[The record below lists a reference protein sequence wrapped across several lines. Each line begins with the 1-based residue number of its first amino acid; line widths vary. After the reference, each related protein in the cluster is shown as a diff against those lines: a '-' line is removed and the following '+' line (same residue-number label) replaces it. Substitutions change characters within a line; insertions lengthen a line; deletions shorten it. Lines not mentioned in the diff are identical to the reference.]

1 MSRLA
6 LEASFRATTY
16 RIDANGLRFDLRIDE
31 TSPLFC
37 EFLRRHAVEHWAL
50 ITAYNPGTLYS
61 DAENA
66 RFHTVFLARLSDIGC
81 TFFPASNVADG
92 GVWPTEPGVFLLH
105 VDEPKARAL
114 ALEFSQQAFVYGE
127 ADGVARLIW
136 TLDAR
141 NVS

>member
-16 RIDANGLRFDLRIDE
+16 RIDVNGLKFDLRIDE
-31 TSPLFC
+31 SHRLFC
-37 EFLRRHAVEHWAL
+37 EFLRSHAVEHWAL
-50 ITAYNPGTLYS
+50 ITAYNPGALYN

-66 RFHTVFLARLSDIGC
+66 RSHTAFLARLSDIDC
-81 TFFPASNVADG
+81 AFFPATNVADG
-92 GVWPTEPGVFLLH
+92 GAWPTEPGFFLLH
-105 VDEPKARAL
+105 VDESKARAL
-114 ALEFSQQAFVYGE
+114 ALEFSQQAFVYGK

-136 TLDAR
+136 TLSAR